1 MQDRINDGGYRSTA
15 RTLLCGS
22 KNEGSIPS
30 SHPKFLR
37 NEMTIKIQ
45 CPELWRRTLKASREV
60 ALYASKLLFRGSD
73 I

>member
-30 SHPKFLR
+30 SHPR
-37 NEMTIKIQ
+37 N
-45 CPELWRRTLKASREV
+45 RTMSAN
-60 ALYASKLLFRGSD
+60 SKLQFCSMN